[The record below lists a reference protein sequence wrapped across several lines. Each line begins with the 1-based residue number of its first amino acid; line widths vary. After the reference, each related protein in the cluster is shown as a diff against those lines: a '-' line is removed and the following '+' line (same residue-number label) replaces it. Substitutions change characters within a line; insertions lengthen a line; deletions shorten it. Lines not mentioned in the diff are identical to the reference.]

1 MIDKVLGGIL
11 GEVRLNFLL
20 CHRVDRLGP
29 IPGFR
34 PPLQPASKIV
44 RMIIRSLLFGREKA
58 IKSFLDAQNLSGS
71 FDMVRHELDAP
82 RQRPAHRQ
90 KIDRLDSVPAVL
102 FVHTG
107 SEFPF
112 LGKQCFRLI
121 PFKFGSSLR
130 AEMPAPAMS
139 VNELVSLPD
148 WVSWTTTMLDFVDL
162 PCGPLWHGDANNTH
176 KTHTAMIF
184 AVSPRTVLG
193 FLNLKSGFD
202 SRRGH
207 GDKSLITSML
217 REVKNP

>member
-1 MIDKVLGGIL
+1 MIDKVLSGIL
-11 GEVRLNFLL
+11 GEIRPNFLL

-44 RMIIRSLLFGREKA
+44 RMKIRSLLFGCEKA
-58 IKSFLDAQNLSGS
+58 IKSFFDAQNLSGS
-71 FDMVRHELDAP
+71 FDMVRYELDAP

-90 KIDRLDSVPAVL
+90 KIDRLDGVPAVL

-107 SEFPF
+107 SEFSFP
-112 LGKQCFRLI
+112 GKQCFRSI
-121 PFKFGSSLR
+121 PFKLGSSLR
-130 AEMPAPAMS
+130 AEMPAPSTS

-148 WVSWTTTMLDFVDL
+148 WVSLTTTMLDFVDL
-162 PCGPLWHGDANNTH
+162 PCGPLRHGDANNTH

-193 FLNLKSGFD
+193 FLKLKSGSN
-202 SRRGH
+202 SRRGQIH
-207 GDKSLITSML
+207 NVLVDSNVGQL
-217 REVKNP
+217 

>member
-29 IPGFR
+29 IPGLR

-90 KIDRLDSVPAVL
+90 KIDRLDSVPALL

-107 SEFPF
+107 GEFSFP
-112 LGKQCFRLI
+112 GKQSFRSI

-130 AEMPAPAMS
+130 AEMPAPSMS

-193 FLNLKSGFD
+193 FQN
-202 SRRGH
+202 RR
-207 GDKSLITSML
+207 SVLITFPHLTPSSL
-217 REVKNP
+217 RGYLSHRL